1 MYAKRKLASKFG
13 GGILK
18 YEKADKFHK
27 KKIKIFQ
34 RAIESYEKAVQSLGK
49 NSLAYLQEC
58 KQYSVS
64 HIEKEL
70 FPDSIVTKQ
79 AELYTAL
86 FIDALKTLEKELH
99 NDIANGDIIEAQIN
113 LNKMERTCQCRLFNA
128 HMQLRQSQ
136 SLYNLSNYLYR
147 RCSG

>member
-1 MYAKRKLASKFG
+1 M
-13 GGILK
+13 
-18 YEKADKFHK
+18 
-27 KKIKIFQ
+27 KIFQ

-70 FPDSIVTKQ
+70 FPDPDNIVTKQ
-79 AELYTAL
+79 VELYTAL

-99 NDIANGDIIEAQIN
+99 NDIANGDLIEAQQI
-113 LNKMERTCQCRLFNA
+113 LSKMERTCQCRLFNA

-147 RCSG
+147 RCAG